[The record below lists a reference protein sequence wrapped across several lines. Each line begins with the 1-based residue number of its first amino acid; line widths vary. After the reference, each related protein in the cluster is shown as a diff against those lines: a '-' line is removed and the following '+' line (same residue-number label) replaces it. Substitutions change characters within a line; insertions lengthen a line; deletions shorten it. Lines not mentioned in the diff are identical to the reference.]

1 MATPSF
7 NHIFPFSRELP
18 QCPLIFNYQ
27 LPHSLAIQAMQDI
40 QAIHSLAIQA
50 IQDIQA
56 IHIQAIHSLAIL
68 AILAILSDPGEGPPY
83 F

>member
-18 QCPLIFNYQ
+18 QCPLMFNYQ
-27 LPHSLAIQAMQDI
+27 LPHSLALQAIQDI

-68 AILAILSDPGEGPPY
+68 AILADPGEGPPY